1 MDHLDNPSTRNPVFA
16 NAGDPA
22 ESPASSRMPFE
33 ASTKTEECDAQ
44 GRGKQPCESLS
55 QALSPDPDAASASAP
70 AEAPADPA
78 PAKSAQSLDN
88 AIDDA
93 RLEKIANIKKA
104 LADGTYNVSAEEL
117 ARKLIEHMLE
127 P

>member
-1 MDHLDNPSTRNPVFA
+1 MPKMLRLSFGMDHFDNPSTRDRAFA
-16 NAGDPA
+16 NAEKPA
-22 ESPASSRMPFE
+22 EPS
-33 ASTKTEECDAQ
+33 
-44 GRGKQPCESLS
+44 
-55 QALSPDPDAASASAP
+55 DPDAATSAS
-70 AEAPADPA
+70 AEAPAAEAVPA
-78 PAKSAQSLDN
+78 LEDSIRNLDKP
-88 AIDDA
+88 IDNPQEDA